1 MILKSM
7 LGICGLFAFA
17 ALLITRG
24 SSGYQVAI
32 DVSLAITIVVSV
44 PLALKCLSFQR
55 TQRLARRLRDRLV
68 QAHGL
73 CAVCAVIALALTE
86 AGPVRT
92 LVGLPWFLLTVGVA
106 ACGALCS
113 FQYRGPWR
121 IEERGTDIAC
131 IYLAVG
137 GVWFVASLG
146 GFSLMGFHEPIVR
159 LTAVHFHVASFCLVL
174 VSAMLAYRVIQSGRA
189 SPRVMRWALAV
200 HVVSPAIVAVG
211 ITFSRVLEV
220 VGALSLVLSWL
231 SIIVMT
237 VRAGVLLSLPRR
249 ARFFLSTSFL
259 CLGVTLLLAL
269 SYSALRIPVIPEMAL
284 THGLINAFVVIPAA
298 LLALMWAPVAV
309 VDGDDVRLLKERC
322 SSIPVSGSGWRLFPL
337 IHERYEVPLG
347 KLSPEAFERIGDLIS
362 SYRVY
367 APELLESAA
376 MFREERR
383 EARVGDRIYQR
394 LHLLDWQGEPLVT
407 LPSLVE
413 VDRAEFSET
422 RKELGYVTTRF
433 HVGVGW
439 WRVVVE
445 RLPSGEGIL
454 TIEAASRPRGILMLT
469 LPLFRILQ
477 SRARKSAIER
487 ISAVARNAGCTQ

>member
-1 MILKSM
+1 
-7 LGICGLFAFA
+7 
-17 ALLITRG
+17 
-24 SSGYQVAI
+24 
-32 DVSLAITIVVSV
+32 
-44 PLALKCLSFQR
+44 
-55 TQRLARRLRDRLV
+55 
-68 QAHGL
+68 
-73 CAVCAVIALALTE
+73 
-86 AGPVRT
+86 
-92 LVGLPWFLLTVGVA
+92 
-106 ACGALCS
+106 
-113 FQYRGPWR
+113 
-121 IEERGTDIAC
+121 
-131 IYLAVG
+131 
-137 GVWFVASLG
+137 
-146 GFSLMGFHEPIVR
+146 
-159 LTAVHFHVASFCLVL
+159 
-174 VSAMLAYRVIQSGRA
+174 MLAYRVIQSGRA